1 MNVLTLLHEME
12 RGISIYSKDNDAS
25 AAVRTLTIQREVI
38 LYLIEN
44 KKITASDDQEVYY
57 DFVRQYTP
65 KDLYKVAEHY
75 RHTKGHAPLNYQAY
89 R

>member
-1 MNVLTLLHEME
+1 MNVLTLLQEME

-44 KKITASDDQEVYY
+44 KKITASEDQKVYY

>member
-1 MNVLTLLHEME
+1 MNVLTLLQEME
-12 RGISIYSKDNDAS
+12 RGISIYSKDNDAP

-57 DFVRQYTP
+57 DFIRQYTP

-75 RHTKGHAPLNYQAY
+75 RHAKGHAPLNYQAY

>member
-1 MNVLTLLHEME
+1 MNVLTLLQEME

-57 DFVRQYTP
+57 DFIRQYTP

-75 RHTKGHAPLNYQAY
+75 RRSKGHAPLNYQAY

>member
-1 MNVLTLLHEME
+1 MNVLTLLQEME
-12 RGISIYSKDNDAS
+12 RGIGIHSKDNDAP

-57 DFVRQYTP
+57 NFIRRYTP
-65 KDLYKVAEHY
+65 KDLYTVAEHY
-75 RHTKGHAPLNYQAY
+75 RRSKGNAPLNYQVY

>member
-1 MNVLTLLHEME
+1 ME

-57 DFVRQYTP
+57 DFIRQYTP

-75 RHTKGHAPLNYQAY
+75 RRSKGHAPLNYQAY

>member
-1 MNVLTLLHEME
+1 MNVLNLLQEME

-57 DFVRQYTP
+57 DFIRQYTP

-75 RHTKGHAPLNYQAY
+75 RRSKGHAPLNYQAY

>member
-1 MNVLTLLHEME
+1 MNVLTLLQEME
-12 RGISIYSKDNDAS
+12 RGIDIYSKDNDAP

-44 KKITASDDQEVYY
+44 KKITASEDQKVYY

-75 RHTKGHAPLNYQAY
+75 RRSKGHALLNYQAY

>member
-1 MNVLTLLHEME
+1 MNVLELLQEME
-12 RGISIYSKDNDAS
+12 RGIGIYSQDNDAP

-44 KKITASDDQEVYY
+44 KKITASDDQKVYY
-57 DFVRQYTP
+57 NFVRQYTP

-75 RHTKGHAPLNYQAY
+75 RHTKGYAPLNYQAY

>member
-1 MNVLTLLHEME
+1 MNVLELLQEME
-12 RGISIYSKDNDAS
+12 FGIKIHSKFDGGDV
-25 AAVRTLTIQREVI
+25 AVRTLTMQREVI

-44 KKITASDDQEVYY
+44 KKITASDDEKAYY
-57 DFVRQYTP
+57 NFVRQYTP

-75 RHTKGHAPLNYQAY
+75 RRSKGHASLNYQAY

>member
-1 MNVLTLLHEME
+1 MNVLNLLQEME

-57 DFVRQYTP
+57 DFIRQYTP

-75 RHTKGHAPLNYQAY
+75 R

>member
-1 MNVLTLLHEME
+1 ME

-44 KKITASDDQEVYY
+44 KKITANEDHKVYY

-75 RHTKGHAPLNYQAY
+75 RRSKGHAPLNYQAY

>member
-1 MNVLTLLHEME
+1 MNVLTLLQEME
-12 RGISIYSKDNDAS
+12 RGISIYSKDNDAP

-44 KKITASDDQEVYY
+44 KKITARDDQEVYY

-75 RHTKGHAPLNYQAY
+75 RHTKGYAPLNYQAY

>member
-1 MNVLTLLHEME
+1 MNVLNLLQEME
-12 RGISIYSKDNDAS
+12 RGISIYSKDNSAP

-57 DFVRQYTP
+57 NFIRQYTP
-65 KDLYKVAEHY
+65 KDLYTVAEHY
-75 RHTKGHAPLNYQAY
+75 RRSKDNAPLNYQVY

>member
-1 MNVLTLLHEME
+1 MNILTLLQEME
-12 RGISIYSKDNDAS
+12 RGIGIYSKDNDAP
-25 AAVRTLTIQREVI
+25 AAVRILIIQREVI

-75 RHTKGHAPLNYQAY
+75 RHTKGYAPLNYQAY